1 MFANTGKRTLH
12 KLIGSF
18 LAALLLLAGAG
29 CAHLGVSGFAP
40 GHTTETELRAK
51 LGAPDRVWTEPDGG
65 RLLEFSGQPNGA
77 FCYMIAI
84 GPDGKVREIRQ
95 AFTDANFARVVPGL
109 TQDETRRLLG
119 APEEK
124 LRFALKPDEDA
135 WSWRIEDTTEKTVHF
150 NAYFGAD
157 GRLLRTDR
165 SVFYKA
171 SGPGFTRRAPQGYFL
186 RADLTA
192 FPGEVKVRLAPI

>member
-1 MFANTGKRTLH
+1 MRGLIVSLFAV
-12 KLIGSF
+12 
-18 LAALLLLAGAG
+18 LLLLAGG
-29 CAHLGVSGFAP
+29 CTHLGVSGFAP
-40 GHTTETELRAK
+40 GITTEAELRAR
-51 LGAPDRVWTEPDGG
+51 LGAPGMSWPEPDGG
-65 RLLEFSGQPNGA
+65 RLLEFSGQPSGT
-77 FCYMIAI
+77 FCYMIAV

-119 APEEK
+119 VPEEK
-124 LRFALKPDEDA
+124 LRFALKPNEEV
-135 WSWRIEDTTEKTVHF
+135 WSWRIDDTSEKTVYF

-171 SGPGFTRRAPQGYFL
+171 SGPSFSRGAPQGYFL

-192 FPGEVKVRLAPI
+192 FPGGVKVRLAPI